1 MSLEQV
7 LADHSAALNNLA
19 AAIREQIAAKPAE
32 IVITN
37 QITKPSKFP
46 DTIIGRTAEVIT
58 KSDSATATAIK
69 AEVSGNNPDTV
80 IIDEIAAPAEEEP
93 ILSAEQE
100 CLTPAAEVTYDE
112 MRSAFMKVPS
122 KCGADVARE
131 ILAKFSCTKV
141 PQVPAEH
148 YAEVKRLSEEAL
160 AKKAGK

>member
-19 AAIREQIAAKPAE
+19 AAIREQIA
-32 IVITN
+32 
-37 QITKPSKFP
+37 SH
-46 DTIIGRTAEVIT
+46 TIISAELKTAKVWIDETPVGATSDNPNPQPEQPTVKAIGGTPKPETIIVDEERIT
-58 KSDSATATAIK
+58 
-69 AEVSGNNPDTV
+69 GNNPDTV
-80 IIDEIAAPAEEEP
+80 IVDE
-93 ILSAEQE
+93 L
-100 CLTPAAEVTYDE
+100 AAEVTYDE
-112 MRSAFMKVPS
+112 MRAAFMKVPS

-160 AKKAGK
+160 AKAGK